1 MINYTSVAIQIVFL
15 TKLATKA
22 IVLKPH
28 GMWIFSSLQIKIL
41 VVSHSTYYL
50 GLQEMI
56 VWGGGIKCTF
66 K

>member
-1 MINYTSVAIQIVFL
+1 MKQNNMMMKQSNRTISYHLCS
-15 TKLATKA
+15 
-22 IVLKPH
+22 
-28 GMWIFSSLQIKIL
+28 QIKIL